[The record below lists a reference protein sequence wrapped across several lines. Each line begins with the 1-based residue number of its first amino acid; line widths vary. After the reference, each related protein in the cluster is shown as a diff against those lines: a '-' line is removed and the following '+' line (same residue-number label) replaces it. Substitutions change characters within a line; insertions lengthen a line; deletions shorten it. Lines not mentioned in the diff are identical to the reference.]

1 MKKTKINYRILLIM
15 LVISILILAF
25 PLNVYAA
32 KVIEKNG
39 VTITKISNPVG

>member
-1 MKKTKINYRILLIM
+1 MKKNKINYRILLIV
-15 LVISILILAF
+15 LVITIFISAF